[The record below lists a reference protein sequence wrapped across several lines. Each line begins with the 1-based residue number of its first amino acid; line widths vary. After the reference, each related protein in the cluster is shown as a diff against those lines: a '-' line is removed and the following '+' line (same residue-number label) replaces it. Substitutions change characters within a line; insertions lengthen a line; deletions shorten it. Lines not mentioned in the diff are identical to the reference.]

1 MQVGGIKGGEN
12 KMNPLRPT
20 RRQFMAGSAAIAAT
34 GMTGISPSFAASS
47 VDWKKY
53 AGTTLE
59 VNLIKSPRGEILQ
72 KYQKEFE
79 ALTGIKV
86 HSEQMPEQQ
95 QRQKAVIELTSG
107 RPSFDVIHISYHVQK
122 RQFEKGGWLADLS
135 GFLKNPALT
144 DPSLTESDFASAGL
158 AFAKDGHG
166 HFGALPFSVD
176 YWIVYWNKNL
186 FAAKG
191 IEYPTTFDEMVKA
204 AEALTDPSKNTY
216 GFVARGMKNAN
227 VPVWTSFM
235 LGYGKDSVDVNGNLL
250 TDTPEAIEAAKLYQ
264 RLMTKSAP
272 PGVVGFN
279 WAEGQSSFL
288 QGKVGMWLDGIGF
301 APPLEDPN
309 KSRVVGKVGYGVMPA
324 GPAAQAAPTTGD
336 GIGVTAAS
344 DKKEAA
350 YLYCQWA
357 ISKEMGAR
365 LLQTGSGVPFRKS
378 IIDDEAVRK
387 GVTMPEGWVDA
398 LSKSAPIS
406 KLCLPVIVPVT
417 EFRDIMG
424 VALTNLV
431 GGADPATEMKRAT
444 EEFRPILA
452 RSEGK

>member
-279 WAEGQSSFL
+279 WAECQSSFL

-301 APPLEDPN
+301 APPPEDPN

>member
-1 MQVGGIKGGEN
+1 MK
-12 KMNPLRPT
+12 LFHPT
-20 RRQFMAGSAAIAAT
+20 RRQFLAGSAAIAAS
-34 GMTGISPSFAASS
+34 GMTGVSPSFAASS

-59 VNLIKSPRGEILQ
+59 VNLVKSPRGAILQ

-79 ALTGIKV
+79 ELTGIKV
-86 HSEQMPEQQ
+86 NSEQTPEQQ

-135 GFLKNPALT
+135 GFMKDPTLT
-144 DPSLTESDFASAGL
+144 DASLTEDDFASAGL
-158 AFAKDGHG
+158 AFAKDANGR
-166 HFGALPFSVD
+166 FGSLPFSVD
-176 YWIVYWNKNL
+176 YWIVYWNKEL
-186 FAAKG
+186 LAAKG
-191 IEYPTTFDEMVKA
+191 IEYPGTFEELVTA
-204 AEALTDPSKNTY
+204 AEALTDPATNTY

-227 VPVWTSFM
+227 VPVWTSLM
-235 LGYGKDSVDVNGNLL
+235 LGYGKQSVDAGGNLQ
-250 TDTPEAIEAAKLYQ
+250 TDSAEAVEAAKLYQ

-272 PGVVGFN
+272 PGVAGFN
-279 WAEGQSSFL
+279 WAECQSSFL

-309 KSRVVGKVGYGVMPA
+309 KSRVVGKVGYGVIPA
-324 GPAAQAAPTTGD
+324 GPKAQAAPTTGD
-336 GIGVTAAS
+336 GIGVVEAS
-344 DKKEAA
+344 TKREAA

-378 IIDDEAVRK
+378 IVNDEAVRK
-387 GVTMPEGWVDA
+387 GVTMPEGWVEA

-406 KLCLPVIVPVT
+406 QLCLPVIVPVT

-424 VALTNLV
+424 VGLTNLLS
-431 GGADPATEMKRAT
+431 GAEPEAEMKRAT
-444 EEFRPILA
+444 EEFRPVLA

>member
-1 MQVGGIKGGEN
+1 MK
-12 KMNPLRPT
+12 LFHPT
-20 RRQFMAGSAAIAAT
+20 RRQFLAGSAAIAAS
-34 GMTGISPSFAASS
+34 GVTGISPSFAAST

-72 KYQKEFE
+72 KHQKEFE
-79 ALTGIKV
+79 ELTGIKV

-122 RQFEKGGWLADLS
+122 RQFEKGGWLADLNP
-135 GFLKNPALT
+135 FLKDPTLT
-144 DPSLTESDFASAGL
+144 DASLTENDFASAGL
-158 AFAKDGHG
+158 TFAKDANGR
-166 HFGALPFSVD
+166 FGALPFSVD
-176 YWIVYWNKNL
+176 YWIIYWNKDL

-191 IEYPTTFDEMVKA
+191 IEYPKTFEELVKA
-204 AEALTDPSKNTY
+204 AEALTDPSSNTY

-227 VPVWTSFM
+227 VPVWTSLM
-235 LGYGKDSVDVNGNLL
+235 LGYGQSSVDADGNLK
-250 TDTPEAIEAAKLYQ
+250 TDSAEAIEAAKLYQ
-264 RLMTKSAP
+264 RLMTKAAP
-272 PGVVGFN
+272 PGVAGFN
-279 WAEGQSSFL
+279 WAECQSSFL

-309 KSRVVGKVGYGVMPA
+309 KSRVVGKVGYGVIPA
-324 GPAAQAAPTTGD
+324 GPKAQAAPTTGD
-336 GIGVTAAS
+336 GIGVTEAS
-344 DKKEAA
+344 TKKEAA

-378 IIDDEAVRK
+378 IIDDAEVRK
-387 GVTMPEGWVDA
+387 GVTMSEGWVEA

-406 KLCLPVIVPVT
+406 QLCLPVIVPVT

-424 VALTNLV
+424 VGLTNLLN
-431 GGADPATEMKRAT
+431 GAEAEAEMKRAT
-444 EEFRPILA
+444 EEFRPVLA